1 MADEQNNQEYD
12 IAIVGAGP
20 GGYVAALYGALKGA
34 KVALIE
40 KDRRLGGTCLL
51 RGCIPSKAMVKTA
64 ELMLEMKHADDFGLT
79 LEGAVR
85 LNWERTVQR
94 KDKVVDGLT
103 SGLTGLMKARKVDVI
118 QGHGTFT
125 SPRSLNVD
133 GREVRT
139 RNVIIATGSGT
150 MLASD
155 VPGGDLPGVI
165 TSDDILD
172 ADLTMKALPKQPES
186 IIIVGGG
193 IVGMEF
199 ASIFNAYGA
208 KVTVVVSSP
217 RVLRLVDEEIARRF
231 TQVAK
236 GQGIEIITGS
246 DITRIEEAG
255 KGKSKGLKV
264 TIRTN
269 ASGAEEERTVENVL
283 WAKGRFPYT
292 QNLGLRDIGINTERG
307 MIPVDEKMATTVP
320 GVYAIGD
327 VVPGPMLAHVASY
340 EGEVAVDNILG
351 HYRAADY
358 SAVPDVIF
366 TIPEIASVG
375 LMEAQAKE
383 MGIPVKVTKFPF
395 AALGRAQAIGDRGRC
410 PTGRRGGRPAGPH
423 GGRGPGPQRPPGAQQ
438 RPHPRGC
445 RSPGRNVHGVR
456 CHGPHPSCL
465 ASEGPNSSCSPGLS
479 SGSPLYRYVN
489 DISVTYR

>member
-1 MADEQNNQEYD
+1 MAEAQDNKEYD
-12 IAIVGAGP
+12 ITIIGGGP

-34 KVALIE
+34 RIALIE

-51 RGCIPSKAMVKTA
+51 RGCIPSKAMVRTA
-64 ELMLEMKHADDFGLT
+64 ELMLEMRHPEQFGLA
-79 LEGAVR
+79 LEGR
-85 LNWERTVQR
+85 IGLDWERTVQR
-94 KDKVVDGLT
+94 KDKVVEGLVN
-103 SGLTGLMKARKVDVI
+103 GLNGLMKTRKVDVI
-118 QGHGTFT
+118 NGTGT
-125 SPRSLNVD
+125 IAAPGVVRVD

-139 RNVIIATGSGT
+139 RNIIIATGSGT

-165 TSDDILD
+165 TSDQILD
-172 ADLTMKALPKQPES
+172 ADLTMQFLPRPPDS

-208 KVTVVVSSP
+208 KVSVVVSSP
-217 RVLRLVDEEIARRF
+217 RILRLVDEEIARRF

-236 GQGIEIITGS
+236 GHGIEIITGS
-246 DITRIEEAG
+246 EVVGMAPGEGD
-255 KGKSKGLKV
+255 KGLKV
-264 TIRTN
+264 TVKN
-269 ASGAEEERTVENVL
+269 SSSGAEEIRDVDNVL

-292 QNLGLRDIGINTERG
+292 QGLGLRELGIETHRG
-307 MIPVDEKMATTVP
+307 YIPVDERMLTSVP

-351 HYRAADY
+351 HYRGADY

-383 MGIPVKVTKFPF
+383 LGIPVKVTKFPF
-395 AALGRAQAIGDRGRC
+395 AALGRAQAIGEPNGLVKMVCDPGSGVILGMQVMGAHASDVIAEC
-410 PTGRRGGRPAGPH
+410 TLAVQQGVTATELAHTIHAHPTMPEAV
-423 GGRGPGPQRPPGAQQ
+423 QETAYAQ
-438 RPHPRGC
+438 
-445 RSPGRNVHGVR
+445 V
-456 CHGPHPSCL
+456 L
-465 ASEGPNSSCSPGLS
+465 
-479 SGSPLYRYVN
+479 GSPIHANR
-489 DISVTYR
+489 